1 MSVARGK
8 KAGNYT
14 MMFGENP
21 IYIISGEK
29 GEENE

>member
-1 MSVARGK
+1 MESGLEWD
-8 KAGNYT
+8 YT